1 MPFYAFFLSI
11 SVINKALFFF
21 FLCVYFL
28 CVVVCEFFF
37 ALQDGAATAVIAKKR
52 KPKELVGWLSGGEQK
67 LSTMEDMLV
76 NVAGSAKAM
85 RACCKEGR
93 EMVAVLL
100 QVFFLFFF
108 FMYSAFF
115 LLSYLSAVE
124 MAR

>member
-11 SVINKALFFF
+11 SVINKVLFFF
-21 FLCVYFL
+21 FCVYFL

-52 KPKELVGWLSGGEQK
+52 KPKELVRWLSGGEQK

-76 NVAGSAKAM
+76 NVADSAKAM

-93 EMVAVLL
+93 EIVAVLL
-100 QVFFLFFF
+100 QVFFLFFL
-108 FMYSAFF
+108 YNTFF